1 MSVGSHMA
9 ATWAATAPRDS
20 CLEPQQQQQQHMSV
34 SVPHSFTGFLECK
47 KKAEL
52 GHDAGRNRLE

>member
-1 MSVGSHMA
+1 MA

-52 GHDAGRNRLE
+52 GHDAGTNRLE